1 MDGKSHLPTPG
12 ADVQLRLPTCD
23 VCGPAEDDVHRLEGP
38 AGDVVV
44 CDRCVGLLVELAGPT
59 T

>member
-1 MDGKSHLPTPG
+1 MAGKSHLPTPG

-23 VCGPAEDDVHRLEGP
+23 VCSETEDDVHRLEGP
-38 AGDVVV
+38 AGDVVL
-44 CDRCVGLLVELAGPT
+44 CDRSVGLLVALAGHT

>member
-1 MDGKSHLPTPG
+1 MAGKSHLPTPG

-23 VCGPAEDDVHRLEGP
+23 ICGPAEEDVHRLEGP

-44 CDRCVGLLVELAGPT
+44 CQDCIRLLLAMAEPAS
-59 T
+59 